1 MSVAAGVIRYFQVA
15 AVVALIL
22 MAAQGSGAAFLDGA
36 HDPPLVAGQP
46 MGFSI
51 SRAVLTED
59 IRHLEAARG
68 SHPLSGLG
76 NLSDGLIQGG
86 GDLGQIEPAH
96 MQIDGGRC
104 RGSMTQKQLDMV
116 ERRSGFNQMGGEAV
130 PQGMHAGR
138 FGDAGLFLG
147 FVEEL
152 LDRIGGYRV
161 LLFRPRK

>member
-1 MSVAAGVIRYFQVA
+1 MA
-15 AVVALIL
+15 AVVALIR
-22 MAAQGSGAAFLDGA
+22 MAAQGSGSAFFDGA
-36 HDPPLVAGQP
+36 HGPPLVAGQP

-59 IRHLEAARG
+59 VRHLKAARG

-76 NLSDGLIQGG
+76 TLSDGLIKGG

-96 MQIDGGRC
+96 MQIDGGGC
-104 RGSMTQKQLDMV
+104 RGPVAQKQLDMV
-116 ERRSGFNQMGGEAV
+116 ERRSGFNQVGGKAV

-147 FVEEL
+147 FVEE
-152 LDRIGGYRV
+152 
-161 LLFRPRK
+161 